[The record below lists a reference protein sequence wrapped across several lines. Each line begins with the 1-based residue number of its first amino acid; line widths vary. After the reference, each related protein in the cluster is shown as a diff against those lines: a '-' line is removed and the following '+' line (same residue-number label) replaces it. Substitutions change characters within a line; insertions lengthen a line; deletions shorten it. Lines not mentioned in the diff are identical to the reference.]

1 LLNFYFTRNF
11 APVVEKRVDQRLKN
25 AKI

>member
-11 APVVEKRVDQRLKN
+11 APIVEKHGDHSLKT